1 MSHVSFLALMI
12 DLLTHYDTLVPPTI
26 QRKKRESERK
36 LPFRKRTAPTDM
48 RLSRSK
54 ISIGADATQL
64 LAAQQIAQNPSL
76 ASKNVKSPELPPQP
90 LSAPT
95 TPLPVPQQVTAVPT
109 GLSVPPPP
117 PPPAVYHQM
126 KTPPP
131 PPPLVGQ
138 PVPPPPPAP
147 ASVALVPPPPPHSL
161 ANQPPT
167 RPFFKDPPPELDDF
181 PPRPSF
187 KDPPPE
193 LDDFPPRP
201 TFVDPGPE
209 DSDAPSSSSLP
220 PPPSTRVIPPTPQKA
235 IDRSGAASPRKLAS
249 RSPTPPNAGS
259 EDLVLGAGKSSI
271 SRGGTGQSS
280 GASRMPRGTRPARP
294 LSGNVQSLVQN
305 LNRTTM
311 NTSPGPTNPRRFSG
325 SSGTGSPVRRP
336 SSIVGRNATSFSRRT
351 MASDAEDDL
360 VDRK

>member
-1 MSHVSFLALMI
+1 MI

-26 QRKKRESERK
+26 VRKKRESERK
-36 LPFRKRTAPTDM
+36 LPIRKRTAPTDM

-54 ISIGADATQL
+54 ISIGADAAQL

-90 LSAPT
+90 LPALV
-95 TPLPVPQQVTAVPT
+95 TPPSVTQKVPAAPT

-117 PPPAVYHQM
+117 PPSVYRQM

-138 PVPPPPPAP
+138 PIPPPPPP
-147 ASVALVPPPPPHSL
+147 ASVALVPPPPPPPSL
-161 ANQPPT
+161 ANHPLT
-167 RPFFKDPPPELDDF
+167 RPFFKDPPPELDDL

-193 LDDFPPRP
+193 LDDLPPRP
-201 TFVDPGPE
+201 TFVDPPPE
-209 DSDAPSSSSLP
+209 DSDAPSSSLP
-220 PPPSTRVIPPTPQKA
+220 SPPPSTRVIPPTPQKG
-235 IDRSGAASPRKLAS
+235 IDRTGAASPKKLAS
-249 RSPTPPNAGS
+249 RSPTPPSNAGS

-271 SRGGTGQSS
+271 SRGGTGQTS
-280 GASRMPRGTRPARP
+280 GAIRVPRSTRPSRP

-305 LNRTTM
+305 LNRTSM
-311 NTSPGPTNPRRFSG
+311 NTSPGPTSPRRFSG
-325 SSGTGSPVRRP
+325 SGTTSGTGSPVRRP
-336 SSIVGRNATSFSRRT
+336 SSIVGRSATSFSRRT